1 MSDLN
6 IFRIPTSE
14 FQKPYTLN
22 LLPYTF
28 LLQVTSGQRPGSTNV
43 QLEKVTLMPSY
54 LALTSEQVKK
64 AVAAVKKSK
73 PAYAEILDFYGGVFD
88 AQQECKGRIHLE
100 PLQIP
105 EELQAAKAREKL
117 PLIEIEAFIYDPD
130 ESAKLFLTL
139 CQLATEAN
147 PKLSAAGATILNAVD
162 DTTVKPD
169 ALFAGLL
176 NGDEAIFEN
185 VANQLGIEKPVLGF
199 LTYNSIKPCLGACA
213 DQLAVYLNPDEP
225 WLQGYCPICG
235 NAPILSLL
243 EDEGQRKLVCSFC
256 GHLWS
261 AKRVHC
267 PYCDSS
273 QNKDLH
279 YFYSEEE
286 KDARVDLCDNCKKY
300 LKTLDTR
307 KVARLIYPPLELIST
322 VHLDIKAQEMG
333 FKPGIRLFMQV

>member
-1 MSDLN
+1 M
-6 IFRIPTSE
+6 T
-14 FQKPYTLN
+14 
-22 LLPYTF
+22 
-28 LLQVTSGQRPGSTNV
+28 
-43 QLEKVTLMPSY
+43 SY

-73 PAYAEILDFYGGVFD
+73 PVYAEILEFYSGVFD
-88 AQQECKGRIHLE
+88 AQENCKGRIDLE
-100 PLQIP
+100 PLQLS

-117 PLIEIEAFIYDPD
+117 PLIEIGAFSYDVD

-139 CQLATEAN
+139 CQLATQAN
-147 PKLSAAGATILNAVD
+147 PKLSAAAAIILTAVD
-162 DTTVKPD
+162 KTVKPD
-169 ALFAGLL
+169 ALFSGLL
-176 NGDEAIFEN
+176 NGDEAMFEN
-185 VANQLGIEKPVLGF
+185 VATELEIEKPVLGF
-199 LTYNSIKPCLGACA
+199 LIYNSLKPSIGACA
-213 DQLAVYLNPDEP
+213 DQLATYLTPDEP

-243 EDEGQRKLVCSFC
+243 EDEGRRKLVCSFC

-261 AKRVHC
+261 AKRVDC

-286 KDARVDLCDNCKKY
+286 KDTRVDLCDNCKKY
-300 LKTLDTR
+300 IKTLDTR
-307 KVARLIYPPLELIST
+307 KIDRLIYPPLELIST

-333 FKPGIRLFMQV
+333 FKPGIRLFMQE